1 MPQPASNGLM
11 TYEVTFRKRFDGEG
25 EGSDKPETF
34 VLAPDGVILDA
45 RLAQLNDPP
54 AKHSQEV
61 LDEDDNFESL
71 GTEVWEFEIADDRE
85 DDFIAALEN
94 SRMVIEYESIDDV
107 T

>member
-1 MPQPASNGLM
+1 M

-45 RLAQLNDPP
+45 RLSQTNDPP

-71 GTEVWEFEIADDRE
+71 GTEVWEFDVADGRE
-85 DDFIAALEN
+85 DEFIAALEN
-94 SRMVIEYESIDDV
+94 SRMVLQYIETGDV

>member
-1 MPQPASNGLM
+1 M

-25 EGSDKPETF
+25 EGSDNPETF
-34 VLAPDGVILDA
+34 VQAADGVILDA
-45 RLAQLNDPP
+45 RLAQRNDPP

-71 GTEVWEFEIADDRE
+71 GTEVWEFDIADGRE
-85 DDFIAALEN
+85 DEFITALEN
-94 SRMVIEYESIDDV
+94 SRMVLQYIDTDDV

>member
-1 MPQPASNGLM
+1 M

-45 RLAQLNDPP
+45 RLAQRNDPP

-71 GTEVWEFEIADDRE
+71 GTEVWEFDIADGRE
-85 DDFIAALEN
+85 DEFITALEN
-94 SRMVIEYESIDDV
+94 SRMVLQYVDTDDV